1 MINIAMFWHLA
12 CLVSTMCDQSTITV
26 TNECI
31 CLVILPKPPLPEH
44 RVLFLF
50 VRLLQERSMLL
61 KSLVVALIKIQFK
74 VIHFMELMK

>member
-50 VRLLQERSMLL
+50 VRLLL
-61 KSLVVALIKIQFK
+61 KSLVVALIKHINP
-74 VIHFMELMK
+74 V